1 MEETVVHLFRGKGCI
16 CLLVEAEGG
25 GEQFLSFLGFLR
37 VYVHIHTHTPTPTP
51 WLDQK
56 LGN

>member
-25 GEQFLSFLGFLR
+25 GEQFLSFLGLLH
-37 VYVHIHTHTPTPTP
+37 VPVHIHTHTPTPTP